1 MNSAPVELH
10 GADTTVDQW
19 RDREWLITNGLG
31 GYASGTVLGD
41 VTRRY
46 HGLFVPNLAQ
56 PKGRHLMVS
65 RLVEE
70 VSSDGRTLRLGD
82 QHAHGESHLSDSLHC
97 LQSFRVEGN
106 VAIWLHEWQG
116 ARWEKSILM
125 PHSQNTVCVRYR
137 ILAGKLSIK
146 LRPYLPFRRHDAE
159 LRKSGSDEL
168 SVLLHKDRCEVAL
181 RGSPLQLRFATQLSP
196 TQFVA
201 DWHETGYQLLREQ
214 RRGNECE
221 ESLLSPGYFQSELS
235 AGSTIALIAST
246 HSWERVDI
254 NVEASFVAESRRTAM
269 LVKDVDPQD
278 DFLRRL
284 TVAADQFLVLPA
296 SRIED
301 VTIAAAEGHELRTVI
316 AGYHWFGDWGRDT
329 MISLEGLML
338 CTKRFREARATLQT
352 FAGYVSD
359 GLIPN
364 LFPEGEREGLYHTVD
379 ATLWYFHA
387 VHRYMRATL
396 DASLLDELL
405 PVLRSIVDHY
415 VRGTRFGI
423 KMDPNDG
430 LITAS
435 AAGYQLTW
443 MDAKVDNW
451 VVTPRRGKPVEIQ
464 ALWYNALS
472 LMANW
477 VSSDERAQY
486 ERLAAQ
492 VNTSFNRRYWND
504 ARNCLFDVLDG
515 PDGADAAVRP
525 NQMFAISLDYPV
537 LAAARW
543 NGVIDCIEQNLLTP
557 LGLRTL
563 SRDHPDYKSSYN
575 GDLRARDAAYHQGT
589 VWPWL
594 IGHFIDA
601 KLKVTQDKASVRKLL
616 RAFPAHLAEAG
627 IGTISEIFDGDPPH
641 APHGCIAQAWSVA
654 EVLRAWSNTSAMS
667 SRLR

>member
-1 MNSAPVELH
+1 
-10 GADTTVDQW
+10 
-19 RDREWLITNGLG
+19 
-31 GYASGTVLGD
+31 
-41 VTRRY
+41 
-46 HGLFVPNLAQ
+46 
-56 PKGRHLMVS
+56 
-65 RLVEE
+65 
-70 VSSDGRTLRLGD
+70 
-82 QHAHGESHLSDSLHC
+82 
-97 LQSFRVEGN
+97 
-106 VAIWLHEWQG
+106 
-116 ARWEKSILM
+116 
-125 PHSQNTVCVRYR
+125 
-137 ILAGKLSIK
+137 
-146 LRPYLPFRRHDAE
+146 
-159 LRKSGSDEL
+159 
-168 SVLLHKDRCEVAL
+168 
-181 RGSPLQLRFATQLSP
+181 
-196 TQFVA
+196 
-201 DWHETGYQLLREQ
+201 
-214 RRGNECE
+214 
-221 ESLLSPGYFQSELS
+221 
-235 AGSTIALIAST
+235 
-246 HSWERVDI
+246 
-254 NVEASFVAESRRTAM
+254 
-269 LVKDVDPQD
+269 
-278 DFLRRL
+278 
-284 TVAADQFLVLPA
+284 
-296 SRIED
+296 
-301 VTIAAAEGHELRTVI
+301 VTIAAAEGHE
-316 AGYHWFGDWGRDT
+316 FGDWGRDT

-405 PVLRSIVDHY
+405 PVLRSIVDYY

-430 LITAS
+430 LIAAS

-464 ALWYNALS
+464 ALWYNALR

-477 VSSDERAQY
+477 IPADERTQY

-492 VNTSFNRRYWND
+492 VNASFNRRYWND
-504 ARNCLFDVLDG
+504 ARGCLFDVLDG
-515 PDGADAAVRP
+515 PDGPDAAVRP
-525 NQMFAISLDYPV
+525 NQVFAISLDYPV
-537 LAAARW
+537 LAPARW
-543 NGVIDCIEQNLLTP
+543 NAVIACIEQNLLTP
-557 LGLRTL
+557 VGLRTL

-601 KLKVTQDKASVRKLL
+601 KLKVVQDKASVRELL

-627 IGTISEIFDGDPPH
+627 IGTISEIFDGDLPH

-654 EVLRAWSNTSAMS
+654 EVLRAWMNTSTS
-667 SRLR
+667 STKLHSQY